1 MVRAMKK
8 KILTIKSNVRYNELK
23 QYKKMFEMSAFDEV
37 NFQLYLD
44 KRPFEAKLKYGLVPS
59 RLTYDRKRKFKIY
72 LDGVVSKASD
82 KALFQALKDLPPSKP
97 ILLMEILFAKCKE
110 EMITQDNGDLEYHF
124 TFLQY

>member
-1 MVRAMKK
+1 MKK
-8 KILTIKSNVRYNELK
+8 NLAIKTNVKYNELK
-23 QYKKMFEMSAFDEV
+23 QYKKMFETNAFDEV

-44 KRPFEAKLKYGLVPS
+44 NRPFEAKLKYGLVPS

-97 ILLMEILFAKCKE
+97 ILLMEILFAKEKQE
-110 EMITQDNGDLEYHF
+110 VIKHESGDLEYHF

>member
-23 QYKKMFEMSAFDEV
+23 QYKKMFEIRAFDEV

-44 KRPFEAKLKYGLVPS
+44 NKPFEAKLKYGLVPS
-59 RLTYDRKRKFKIY
+59 RLTYDRKYKFKIY
-72 LDGVVSKASD
+72 LDGVVSKTSD
-82 KALFQALKDLPPSKP
+82 KALIQELKDLPPSKP

-110 EMITQDNGDLEYHF
+110 EMIALDNGDLEYHF

>member
-1 MVRAMKK
+1 MVRTMKK

-23 QYKKMFEMSAFDEV
+23 QYKKMFEISAFDEV

-59 RLTYDRKRKFKIY
+59 RLTYDRKHKFKIY

-82 KALFQALKDLPPSKP
+82 KTLIQELKEWPPRQP